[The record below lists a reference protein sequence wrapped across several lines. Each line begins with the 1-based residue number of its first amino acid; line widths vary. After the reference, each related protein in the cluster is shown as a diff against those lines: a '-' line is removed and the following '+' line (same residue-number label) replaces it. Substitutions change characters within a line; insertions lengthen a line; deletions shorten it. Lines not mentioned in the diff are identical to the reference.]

1 MRPAAPVRTDAST
14 PSAMARL
21 QQVPGLRRAWP
32 DGDRGLVFE
41 SLDAAG
47 RLRAGRIDSFG
58 RLELL
63 PHAEDPALPDLSP
76 SLLPPSGDGRL
87 VVHRAGRRAVVL
99 GTDRVRKLVR
109 AGRAARLSDPHL
121 ARPFLRAGLRTAEVL
136 DRSPSRVDL
145 ELLPGASLHD
155 LGDAGLPGWERLAE
169 LWPGAVRPETLP
181 EHTGADEAAVLRRWH
196 RRAQALGALA
206 PVGAAPEALAAA
218 VGAVC
223 ARLAEPG
230 EAPAASHRDLHDGQ
244 LLWDGSTLS
253 LLDLDTAALAE
264 PALDLGNLAA
274 HVDLMRAQGRLGAAA
289 HARVSA
295 LLHGLGRGLAGAPRL
310 SVYYLA
316 SRLRLSCVHAFRPGA
331 QAWLPAWTDTTL
343 RLAGRPLDA
352 WEARGDT
359 ERDGPGTIDT

>member
-1 MRPAAPVRTDAST
+1 MSAIAPRPDGST
-14 PSAMARL
+14 PAVTALRNL
-21 QQVPGLRRAWP
+21 PGLRRAWP

-41 SLDAAG
+41 SRDAAG
-47 RLRAGRIDSFG
+47 RLRAGRIDTFG

-76 SLLPPSGDGRL
+76 RLLPPSGDGRL

-169 LWPGAVRPETLP
+169 LWPGAVRPEALP
-181 EHTGADEAAVLRRWH
+181 EHTGADEAAVLRRWY
-196 RRAQALGALA
+196 RRAQDLGVLD
-206 PVGAAPEALAAA
+206 PVGAAPEALADA
-218 VGAVC
+218 VAAVC

-274 HVDLMRAQGRLGAAA
+274 HLDLAHAQGRFGAAT
-289 HARVSA
+289 HAQIS
-295 LLHGLGRGLAGAPRL
+295 LLLEDLGRDLADEYRL
-310 SVYYLA
+310 AVYYLA
-316 SRLRLSCVHAFRPGA
+316 SRIRLSFVHAFRPGT
-331 QAWLPAWTDTTL
+331 QEWLSAWTRESL
-343 RLAGRPLDA
+343 QLASSPLEA
-352 WEARGDT
+352 WAARA
-359 ERDGPGTIDT
+359 PGE